1 MSNLTVIAVLLILMG
16 LAYQLGTTKS
26 SKQASRAARDKTT
39 PPMHSRPH
47 HHGALVAFWT
57 VAPALLLVLLW
68 SWFSPWMINQMLISQ
83 LPEPMASFS
92 GSELDAI
99 LRRVHNVAGN
109 FVAAGVLADW
119 EMQAAQYY
127 QEMRA
132 LSQAIMV
139 AAVSAAAAAGLFLS
153 YRRVNP
159 QLRARNAMERVIKGV
174 LIASSTVAILT
185 TIGIVLSMV
194 GETLRFFQFVSPM
207 DFFFGTT
214 WNPRFSTVGGGDQGE
229 FGLLPLLVGTLLV
242 ASVALLVAI
251 PLGLLTAIYL
261 AEYAPSRLR
270 SIAKPVIEILA
281 GIPTIV
287 YGFFALVTVGP
298 FLASLG
304 ASVGLDIRATSAL
317 TAGVVMGIMIIPFI
331 SSLSDDILTQVPKAL
346 RDGSLGLG
354 ATKSETIRKV
364 VLPAAL
370 PGISG
375 AVLLAA
381 SRAVGETMIVVLAAG
396 NSPVLTANPFEA
408 VSTMTVTIVNQLTG
422 DNDFSSPQSLVA
434 FALGLTL
441 FAITLV
447 LNIIALLIV
456 RKFREQ
462 YD

>member
-1 MSNLTVIAVLLILMG
+1 MSNLIVMAVLLTLMT
-16 LAYQLGTTKS
+16 LAYQLGMVKS
-26 SKQASRAARDKTT
+26 SKQAARISREKRADV
-39 PPMHSRPH
+39 MHSRPH

-57 VAPALLLVLLW
+57 VVPATIVFLLW
-68 SWFSPWMINQMLISQ
+68 SWLSPWMIQQLVIAQ
-83 LPEPMASFS
+83 LPEHMA
-92 GSELDAI
+92 ELSRLEMNVLLRRIHNIANDFIGTGVLMDWEIAAAEFYRSAHQFNRAI
-99 LRRVHNVAGN
+99 L
-109 FVAAGVLADW
+109 LA
-119 EMQAAQYY
+119 
-127 QEMRA
+127 
-132 LSQAIMV
+132 LT
-139 AAVSAAAAAGLFLS
+139 SAMAAAGLLFS
-153 YRRVNP
+153 YRRINP
-159 QLRARNAMERVIKGV
+159 ALRARNTMERVIRVV
-174 LIASSTVAILT
+174 LIACSIIAILT

-194 GETLRFFQFVSPM
+194 GETLRFFTYVSPVE
-207 DFFFGTT
+207 FFFGTT
-214 WNPRFSTVGGGDQGE
+214 WNPRFSTVGDGDQGE
-229 FGLLPLLVGTLLV
+229 FGLLPLLSGTLLV
-242 ASVALLVAI
+242 AAVALLVAI
-251 PLGLLTAIYL
+251 PLGLLSAIYL
-261 AEYAPSRLR
+261 AEYAPTRLR
-270 SIAKPVIEILA
+270 NVAKPIIEILA

-298 FLASLG
+298 FLSGLG
-304 ASVGLDIRATSAL
+304 DMIGLDIRATSAL

-331 SSLSDDILTQVPKAL
+331 SSLSDDILTQVPKTL

-381 SRAVGETMIVVLAAG
+381 SRAIGETMIVVLAAG
-396 NSPVLTANPFEA
+396 NAPRLTANPFES

-441 FAITLV
+441 FVITLI
-447 LNIIALLIV
+447 LNIIALMIV